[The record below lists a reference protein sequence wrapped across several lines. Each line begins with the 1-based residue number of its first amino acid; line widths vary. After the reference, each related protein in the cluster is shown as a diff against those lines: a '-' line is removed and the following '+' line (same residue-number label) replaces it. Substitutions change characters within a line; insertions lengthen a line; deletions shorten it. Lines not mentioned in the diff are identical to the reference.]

1 MLMSEQ
7 FTQSN
12 ALSTLLEDLR
22 SVATIGARHG
32 TSEQAGDWV
41 VSIGTSPTVQ
51 QQWMQLD
58 PIIQTRPR
66 QVVVSVTERI
76 RHGPD
81 KGTTDVGM
89 PFLDSGFQVSDDLLQ
104 RLQHAIAFFARWRS
118 DPGRG
123 DAHEAWAAGSH
134 RMAGRRA
141 NPQAKGVGSY
151 APKDTSLLKDEV
163 WLQEELAAETAVGEW
178 LHLMDKELRRIC
190 PTHHAACNA
199 PRNHTHSWESH
210 AAHTRLPSFDAPQT
224 TAACAIDYP
233 AFGNQGTKAGRGV
246 GRGPVQGA
254 RLTAGCATTC

>member
-1 MLMSEQ
+1 MRMLMSEQ

-41 VSIGTSPTVQ
+41 VSIGTAPTVQ

-134 RMAGRRA
+134 RMAVADAQTHKPRA
-141 NPQAKGVGSY
+141 LARMRQRMRSGCKRSW
-151 APKDTSLLKDEV
+151 LLR
-163 WLQEELAAETAVGEW
+163 LQ
-178 LHLMDKELRRIC
+178 
-190 PTHHAACNA
+190 
-199 PRNHTHSWESH
+199 WES
-210 AAHTRLPSFDAPQT
+210 
-224 TAACAIDYP
+224 
-233 AFGNQGTKAGRGV
+233 
-246 GRGPVQGA
+246 
-254 RLTAGCATTC
+254 GCT